1 MTSSVY
7 FLREVPLISDENG
20 KSVLHGVTHSG
31 IYGCGVNATYPGN
44 IFTSVYSMLN
54 FIDEVM
60 VSTYAYTAIL

>member
-1 MTSSVY
+1 M
-7 FLREVPLISDENG
+7 
-20 KSVLHGVTHSG
+20 LHGVASSAP
-31 IYGCGVNATYPGN
+31 YGCGVNATYPGN